1 MEYKHFF
8 IILLLFVAVR
18 LALIISGVLPVLSSN
33 SPVNI
38 LINIIFIAIIFYMG
52 WSLAKLGLKTVAV
65 KTVIVMFVCVIMLC
79 FAVLAGYA
87 IKRPVLGVS
96 VPSVFYLI
104 TILISS
110 AIFNILLGMF
120 FAVAGYWVRQRV
132 RR

>member
-65 KTVIVMFVCVIMLC
+65 KTVIVMFACVIVLC
-79 FAVLAGYA
+79 FAVLVGYV
-87 IKRPVLGVS
+87 IKRPVMGVS
-96 VPSVFYLI
+96 VPSMFYLI
-104 TILISS
+104 AVLISS
-110 AIFNILLGMF
+110 AISNILLGMF
-120 FAVAGYWVRQRV
+120 FAVAGCWVRQRV